1 MACGA
6 TLKRSHEFDSLHSPG
21 RSPKRICGEL
31 ISSPKPQCPNYSHPA
46 SFVEAANK
54 LANGEISQPGLWVKC
69 GMWNAEGKMR
79 NEKCGTMVIGPQAR
93 PRDCRYYAV
102 YRTPRVASAAVNC
115 RMRIWKVAFYACYC
129 NLSLLLCLALL
140 LISTRP
146 TIIHHAKH
154 VPVPITSLCSVENCW
169 MNNWAIFGTGP
180 SFHLSYTVFMPSVL
194 WRCWFDGRKGIRPVK
209 KTGGVLVW
217 LSVWSKVQTCIW
229 PSWYHCR
236 SLSLA
241 PVKSR
246 LVLPFWQWLTWVVLD
261 KGPLNGCVLCV
272 CLKEI

>member
-102 YRTPRVASAAVNC
+102 YRTPRVAGAAVNC
-115 RMRIWKVAFYACYC
+115 RMRIWKVAYYACYC

-154 VPVPITSLCSVENCW
+154 VLVPITSLCSVENCW
-169 MNNWAIFGTGP
+169 MNNWAIFWHRT
-180 SFHLSYTVFMPSVL
+180 FLSPIIHCVYAFSALTLLV
-194 WRCWFDGRKGIRPVK
+194 WRQEGHPACK
-209 KTGGVLVW
+209 KTGGVLMW
-217 LSVWSKVQTCIW
+217 LSFWSKVQTCIW